1 MRRILPIILASAIS
15 FYSGMA
21 HHRTFDHLFHS
32 KKYTDAPALELV
44 YSKNDL
50 GKTDITLINQKNAK
64 RYPVQWGSNGLR
76 VGSLEYRLQCVASE
90 VKDKNVAREYAKP
103 LLSAARGIR
112 RSVYESV
119 LGSRFPED
127 NYAQNFLDIDV
138 AFRVNDKGNV
148 ETYLTNGSEAFPLT
162 ADMQMGS
169 LDYRMKGLIAE
180 STRDNG
186 ILYNMMKGN
195 LVSWLDK
202 KFEENG
208 GRFYRINVDDVD
220 MTGKTHAND
229 SLAQR
234 GSNSANQSRGVS
246 YEKK

>member
-21 HHRTFDHLFHS
+21 HHTTFDHLFHS
-32 KKYTDAPALELV
+32 KKYTDAPVLELV

-50 GKTDITLINQKNAK
+50 GKTDITLINQRNAK
-64 RYPVQWGSNGLR
+64 RYQVQWGSKGLR
-76 VGSLEYRLQCVASE
+76 VGSLEHRLQCIESE
-90 VKDKNVAREYAKP
+90 ARDKDVAREYAKP
-103 LLSAARGIR
+103 LLSAVRGIR
-112 RSVYESV
+112 GSVYES
-119 LGSRFPED
+119 LMNGRFAED
-127 NYAQNFLDIDV
+127 SYTEDFLNIDI
-138 AFRVNDKGNV
+138 AHRINDRGNV
-148 ETYLTNGSEAFPLT
+148 ETYVTNGSEAFPLT
-162 ADMQMGS
+162 SEMQMGS

-195 LVSWLDK
+195 MVSWLDK

-208 GRFYRINVDDVD
+208 GRFYRINADDAD
-220 MTGKTHAND
+220 TKGKTHAND

-246 YEKK
+246 Y

>member
-21 HHRTFDHLFHS
+21 HHTTFDHLFHS

-50 GKTDITLINQKNAK
+50 GKTDITLINQRNAK
-64 RYPVQWGSNGLR
+64 RYPVQWGSKGLR
-76 VGSLEYRLQCVASE
+76 VGSLEHRLQCIESE
-90 VKDKNVAREYAKP
+90 ARDKNVAREYAKP
-103 LLSAARGIR
+103 LLSASREIR
-112 RSVYESV
+112 RRVYESV
-119 LGSRFPED
+119 MKGRFAED
-127 NYAQNFLDIDV
+127 GYTENFLDIDV
-138 AFRVNDKGNV
+138 AHRINDKGNV
-148 ETYLTNGSEAFPLT
+148 ETYVTNGSEAFPLT
-162 ADMQMGS
+162 SDMQMGS

-220 MTGKTHAND
+220 MAGKTKND
-229 SLAQR
+229 GVLAKS
-234 GSNSANQSRGVS
+234 GSNSPGQSGGVS